1 MKGSL
6 IALVGTL
13 VVAFGVSCGSTD
25 GGSGADAQVLDLSQ
39 FPTPTRSQAAPEPE
53 PTSQVAAAQA
63 QTQLSQDEDVSETAE
78 VAPMSPEE
86 LQELRQRLQSGELSE
101 EEAQQT
107 IQRLRSGFGG
117 GGGSQAVG
125 SIKTVSESA
134 LTVTTQLATVTA
146 SVGEGT
152 NISITSILEPTALT
166 AGSQVMVVSER
177 VEGSTLA
184 RTITIV
190 PEGQGGFGRG
200 AGVFGG
206 GQGGAGVFGG
216 GQGGAGVFGGGQ
228 GGAGGFGG
236 GQGGQG
242 AVGARPLFGTV
253 GSIEDSGFTL
263 ETQQG
268 PLPIAMNE
276 ETLVVETRQGTVDD
290 LEVGMQVRVIGPAD
304 ENGEIDA
311 RSIIV
316 TPDGLENLRGFGGG

>member
-166 AGSQVMVVSER
+166 AGSQVIVVSER

-206 GQGGAGVFGG
+206 GQGGAG
-216 GQGGAGVFGGGQ
+216 
-228 GGAGGFGG
+228 GFGG
-236 GQGGQG
+236 GQGRQG

>member
-6 IALVGTL
+6 LALIGAL

-25 GGSGADAQVLDLSQ
+25 GGSGADAQMSDLSQ

-53 PTSQVAAAQA
+53 PTLQVAAAQA
-63 QTQLSQDEDVSETAE
+63 QTRLNQDEDVNETAE

-86 LQELRQRLQSGELSE
+86 LQDLRQRLQSGELSE

-166 AGSQVMVVSER
+166 DGSQVVVVSER
-177 VEGSTLA
+177 VEGGTLA

-206 GQGGAGVFGG
+206 GQGS
-216 GQGGAGVFGGGQ
+216 
-228 GGAGGFGG
+228 AGGFGG

>member
-166 AGSQVMVVSER
+166 DGSQVVVVSER
-177 VEGSTLA
+177 VEGGTLA

-206 GQGGAGVFGG
+206 GQGGAG
-216 GQGGAGVFGGGQ
+216 
-228 GGAGGFGG
+228 GFGG
-236 GQGGQG
+236 GQGRQG

>member
-200 AGVFGG
+200 AGG
-206 GQGGAGVFGG
+206 
-216 GQGGAGVFGGGQ
+216 FGGGQ

-236 GQGGQG
+236 GQGRQG

>member
-216 GQGGAGVFGGGQ
+216 GQGGAG
-228 GGAGGFGG
+228 GFGG
-236 GQGGQG
+236 GQGRQG

>member
-25 GGSGADAQVLDLSQ
+25 GGSGADAQVSDLSQ
-39 FPTPTRSQAAPEPE
+39 FPTPSRSQAAPEPE

-206 GQGGAGVFGG
+206 GQGS
-216 GQGGAGVFGGGQ
+216 
-228 GGAGGFGG
+228 AGGFGG

>member
-107 IQRLRSGFGG
+107 IQRLWSGFGG

-216 GQGGAGVFGGGQ
+216 GQGR
-228 GGAGGFGG
+228 
-236 GQGGQG
+236 QG

>member
-1 MKGSL
+1 MSHS
-6 IALVGTL
+6 AFRADRRTEEVGL
-13 VVAFGVSCGSTD
+13 
-25 GGSGADAQVLDLSQ
+25 DAQMSDLSQ

-166 AGSQVMVVSER
+166 DGSQVVVVSER
-177 VEGSTLA
+177 VEGGTLA

-206 GQGGAGVFGG
+206 GQGS
-216 GQGGAGVFGGGQ
+216 
-228 GGAGGFGG
+228 AGGFGG

>member
-1 MKGSL
+1 M
-6 IALVGTL
+6 
-13 VVAFGVSCGSTD
+13 
-25 GGSGADAQVLDLSQ
+25 
-39 FPTPTRSQAAPEPE
+39 
-53 PTSQVAAAQA
+53 
-63 QTQLSQDEDVSETAE
+63 
-78 VAPMSPEE
+78 
-86 LQELRQRLQSGELSE
+86 
-101 EEAQQT
+101 
-107 IQRLRSGFGG
+107 
-117 GGGSQAVG
+117 
-125 SIKTVSESA
+125 
-134 LTVTTQLATVTA
+134 TTQLATVTA

-206 GQGGAGVFGG
+206 GQGGAG
-216 GQGGAGVFGGGQ
+216 
-228 GGAGGFGG
+228 GFGG
-236 GQGGQG
+236 GQGRQG

>member
-190 PEGQGGFGRG
+190 PEGQGGLAEDRAADAAQVYLAEDRAAQVDLAEVKAGRELSG
-200 AGVFGG
+200 L
-206 GQGGAGVFGG
+206 
-216 GQGGAGVFGGGQ
+216 
-228 GGAGGFGG
+228 
-236 GQGGQG
+236 
-242 AVGARPLFGTV
+242 ARYL
-253 GSIEDSGFTL
+253 
-263 ETQQG
+263 
-268 PLPIAMNE
+268 
-276 ETLVVETRQGTVDD
+276 
-290 LEVGMQVRVIGPAD
+290 
-304 ENGEIDA
+304 A
-311 RSIIV
+311 RS
-316 TPDGLENLRGFGGG
+316 GA

>member
-1 MKGSL
+1 
-6 IALVGTL
+6 
-13 VVAFGVSCGSTD
+13 
-25 GGSGADAQVLDLSQ
+25 
-39 FPTPTRSQAAPEPE
+39 
-53 PTSQVAAAQA
+53 
-63 QTQLSQDEDVSETAE
+63 
-78 VAPMSPEE
+78 MSPEE

-166 AGSQVMVVSER
+166 DGSQVVVVSER
-177 VEGSTLA
+177 VEGGTLA

-206 GQGGAGVFGG
+206 GQGS
-216 GQGGAGVFGGGQ
+216 
-228 GGAGGFGG
+228 AGGFGG

>member
-1 MKGSL
+1 
-6 IALVGTL
+6 
-13 VVAFGVSCGSTD
+13 
-25 GGSGADAQVLDLSQ
+25 
-39 FPTPTRSQAAPEPE
+39 
-53 PTSQVAAAQA
+53 
-63 QTQLSQDEDVSETAE
+63 
-78 VAPMSPEE
+78 
-86 LQELRQRLQSGELSE
+86 
-101 EEAQQT
+101 
-107 IQRLRSGFGG
+107 
-117 GGGSQAVG
+117 
-125 SIKTVSESA
+125 
-134 LTVTTQLATVTA
+134 
-146 SVGEGT
+146 
-152 NISITSILEPTALT
+152 
-166 AGSQVMVVSER
+166 MVVSER

-206 GQGGAGVFGG
+206 GQGGAG
-216 GQGGAGVFGGGQ
+216 
-228 GGAGGFGG
+228 GFGG
-236 GQGGQG
+236 GQGRQG

>member
-6 IALVGTL
+6 LALIGAL

-25 GGSGADAQVLDLSQ
+25 GGSGADAQMSDLSQ

-166 AGSQVMVVSER
+166 DGSQVVVVSER
-177 VEGSTLA
+177 VEGGTLA

-206 GQGGAGVFGG
+206 GQGS
-216 GQGGAGVFGGGQ
+216 
-228 GGAGGFGG
+228 AGGFGG